1 MSQSLPWDVGFL
13 TMRVLILTDSDIT
26 SDNGYCVRVLSEIAE
41 LVKNG
46 VQVVVLSFLYVH
58 QLILGAKG
66 AVAFVRHLRTI
77 GCEVCLVVVFPNFK
91 KDSLLELTSAYKA
104 YWLMHISKK
113 YHADLIH
120 SHGNTAAYL
129 AATKSPSHRLPTVF
143 DMHSAVPEETKFF
156 CSNVIERTERIE
168 AGALNGSDAVISVS
182 DSLRTYWQNKQGGA
196 RPKSLTVPCAVDTS
210 LFAFNRTFRDELRS
224 QWRIGSGDTLFAYS
238 GADQGYQQID
248 QIAHVFRRVLVYLP
262 LSRILFLVP
271 SRKGVERA
279 LQKNGVPSSSYLIKS
294 VHHNQVPAFLSAADL
309 GFLLRRD
316 LKLNHVA
323 SPTKFG
329 EYLACGVPVI
339 ASPYV
344 DSVRDAI
351 TSGCI
356 GHLFD
361 EDDPNCLKDLVHFTM
376 DVMAHRDEWVTKCE
390 AYAKLNLSWDK
401 FGPAL
406 VGLYSSLTVKSSN

>member
-1 MSQSLPWDVGFL
+1 
-13 TMRVLILTDSDIT
+13 
-26 SDNGYCVRVLSEIAE
+26 

-46 VQVVVLSFLYVH
+46 VQVVLLCFLYVH

-66 AVAFVRHLRTI
+66 AVAFVRQLRTI
-77 GCEVCLVVVFPNFK
+77 GCEVCLVAVFPNFK
-91 KDSLLELTSAYKA
+91 KHSLLELTTAYKA
-104 YWLMHISKK
+104 YWLIRILSK
-113 YHADLIH
+113 YRADLIH

-129 AATKSPSHRLPTVF
+129 AAMKSPSHRLPTVL
-143 DMHSAVPEETKFF
+143 DMHGASPEETKF
-156 CSNVIERTERIE
+156 SSPDMIERAERIE

-182 DSLRTYWQNKQGGA
+182 DSLRRYWQNKHSGA
-196 RPKSLTVPCAVDTS
+196 RPKSLIVPCAVDTS
-210 LFAFNRTFRDELRS
+210 LFAFNQAHRDELRS
-224 QWRIGSGDTLFAYS
+224 KWRIGSGDPLFVYS

-248 QIAHVFRRVLVYLP
+248 RIAHVFGRVLVYLP

-271 SRKGVERA
+271 SRNRVSVERT
-279 LQKNGVPSSSYLIKS
+279 LQKSGVPSSSYLIKS

-309 GFLLRRD
+309 GFLLRQD

-323 SPTKFG
+323 SPTKFA

-351 TSGCI
+351 TSACI
-356 GHLFD
+356 GHLFK
-361 EDDPNCLKDLVHFTM
+361 EDNPNCLKELVHFTM
-376 DVMAHRDEWVTKCE
+376 DVMAHRDEWIKKCE
-390 AYAKLNLSWDK
+390 TYAMLNLSWDK

>member
-1 MSQSLPWDVGFL
+1 
-13 TMRVLILTDSDIT
+13 MRVLVLTDNDIT
-26 SDNGYCVRVLSEIAE
+26 SENGYRVRVLSEVAE

-46 VQVVVLSFLYVH
+46 VQVVVLSFLDVH
-58 QLILGAKG
+58 QLIPRVRG

-77 GCEVCLVVVFPNFK
+77 GCEVCLVAVFPNFRK
-91 KDSLLELTSAYKA
+91 HLLLELNTAYKA
-104 YWLMHISKK
+104 YWLMRVLRK

-120 SHGNTAAYL
+120 SHGNTAANL
-129 AATKSPSHRLPTVF
+129 AAMKSPSHSLATVF
-143 DMHSAVPEETKFF
+143 DMHGAVPEEAKFSLPDMF
-156 CSNVIERTERIE
+156 ERAERME

-182 DSLRTYWQNKQGGA
+182 DSLRRYWQNKHTGA
-196 RPKSLTVPCAVDTS
+196 RPKSLIVPCAVDTS
-210 LFAFNRTFRDELRS
+210 LFAFNQAYRDELRS
-224 QWRIGSGDTLFAYS
+224 KWRIRGGDTLFVYS
-238 GADQGYQQID
+238 GTDQHYQQIN
-248 QIAHVFRRVLVYLP
+248 QIAHVFGRVLVHLP

-271 SRKGVERA
+271 SRNRVSVERT

-294 VHHNQVPAFLSAADL
+294 VHHNQIPAFLSAADL

-356 GHLFD
+356 GHLFK
-361 EDDPNCLKDLVHFTM
+361 EDDPNCLKDLVRFTM
-376 DVMAHRDEWVTKCE
+376 DVMAHRDEWIKKCE
-390 AYAKLNLSWDK
+390 AYANLNLSWDK

-406 VGLYSSLTVKSSN
+406 VTLYSSLTVKSSN